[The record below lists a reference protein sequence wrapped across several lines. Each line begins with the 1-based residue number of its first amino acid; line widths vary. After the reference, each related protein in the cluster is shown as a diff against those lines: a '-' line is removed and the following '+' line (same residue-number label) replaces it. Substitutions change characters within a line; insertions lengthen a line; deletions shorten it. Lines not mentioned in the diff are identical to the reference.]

1 MLIFGPGFG
10 VRGSGGRE
18 RALGACPGAG
28 RSQRGGGA
36 ARGLTAA
43 VAAGE
48 AATLGLASL
57 AATGP
62 AAASVK
68 DPGRGRRR
76 EARDGGPWR
85 WWASLERPP
94 SSVSGTERRAAEGG
108 RVRGLWFQRAR
119 APRGPWREAGVGKLR
134 PEAGRRIQ
142 GHAAGQGLPGLP
154 GAAWALPAPSGGLG
168 AHGESETVWTAA
180 SKPQAGP
187 ASLGLAQG
195 QGLFCSPSTGA
206 AKSGSWGDVPR
217 S

>member
-1 MLIFGPGFG
+1 MDANLWAGLL
-10 VRGSGGRE
+10 

-43 VAAGE
+43 VPAGE

-108 RVRGLWFQRAR
+108 RVRGLWLQRAR

-134 PEAGRRIQ
+134 PGAGRRIQ

-168 AHGESETVWTAA
+168 AHGESETVC
-180 SKPQAGP
+180 GP
-187 ASLGLAQG
+187 R
-195 QGLFCSPSTGA
+195 
-206 AKSGSWGDVPR
+206 PR
-217 S
+217 SPRRGRRPWDLPTDKDCFVLPALGPRSPAPGGM